1 LYCDTDSIAASY
13 SENKLHNQYGEIK
26 WQEIWK
32 DAVFIGPKFYAFKDK
47 NNKDIIRIKG
57 ISKNDYSFGQLKNL
71 FYTNQENI
79 FYNNQLNFRKKK
91 YELKQTYI
99 KKIISLNKYDKRI
112 FTENKKNTKPLLNP
126 PYNE

>member
-1 LYCDTDSIAASY
+1 L
-13 SENKLHNQYGEIK
+13 NNQYGEVK

-32 DAVFIGPKFYAFKDK
+32 DAVFIGPKFYAFKDE
-47 NNKDIIRIKG
+47 NNKDIIKIKG
-57 ISKNDYSFGQLKNL
+57 ISKNDYNFNQLKNL
-71 FYTNQENI
+71 FYANKESI
-79 FYNNQLNFRKKK
+79 FYNSQLNFRKKK

-112 FTENKKNTKPLLNP
+112 FTENKKNTRPLLNP